1 MDSIEKKLDEL
12 LVKKAP
18 FQLPENAKKA
28 LVQWM
33 PWINLVFGVLQL
45 WAALAFWNLAHLAN
59 DLTNYANSLYEVTGV
74 ETRVQS
80 LNVFFWVSMF
90 VLLADGV
97 LILAAFPG
105 LRARSKA
112 KGWNLLFYALI
123 LNTLYGVFRLFS
135 EVGGGFA
142 AFFWA
147 AVWTVAGAY
156 FLFQVRSHYK
166 NTKSTS

>member
-123 LNTLYGVFRLFS
+123 LNALYGVFRLFS

-147 AVWTVAGAY
+147 AVWTVTGAY

-166 NTKSTS
+166 DTKSTS